1 MFKHFEILN
10 DIECY
15 NMYSEYTPAVN
26 LDYITY
32 MQLRVASPVRTASR
46 HLILNVRRTINMTS
60 LNQLLCFSRF

>member
-32 MQLRVASPVRTASR
+32 MQLRVASPRSNGFTPLDIECQENHQYDKLEPV
-46 HLILNVRRTINMTS
+46 IV
-60 LNQLLCFSRF
+60 FF